1 MHFLSRSGHNNAGQ
15 LGAARLRLSVRL
27 PGSAIVTWGGPS
39 WRIMRWWG
47 FFLVAA
53 ALMERFATRG

>member
-1 MHFLSRSGHNNAGQ
+1 
-15 LGAARLRLSVRL
+15 VRL